1 MRKCSIGGTCITLV
15 DFFQK
20 VAAVTDGSIVI
31 TVGIVLKKESAHGS
45 TGISMRLTEVV
56 YSIHTCGIVTVS
68 EHVDKSVG
76 GIIITYGNHR
86 IQIIVDGVSSVCIT
100 K

>member
-1 MRKCSIGGTCITLV
+1 MRKCSICSTCITLV

-20 VAAVTDGSIVI
+20 MAAVTDGSIVI

-56 YSIHTCGIVTVS
+56 YGIHTCGIVTVS

-86 IQIIVDGVSSVCIT
+86 IQIIVDRVSTVCIT

>member
-1 MRKCSIGGTCITLV
+1 MRKCGIGGTCIALI

-20 VAAVTDGSIVI
+20 MATVADRSIVI

-45 TGISMRLTEVV
+45 TGISVRLTETVHG
-56 YSIHTCGIVTVS
+56 IHTCGIVTVS

-76 GIIITYGNHR
+76 GIIITYSNHW
-86 IQIIVDGVSSVCIT
+86 IQIIVYRISSVCIT